1 MSLFVT
7 LQRSHTPVFTCPP
20 PMLTASPECCSL
32 FLWDAR
38 DRSSRRASTCDCF
51 HSDDAAATAAAL
63 WRHRAGSQEAARQ
76 FEPRTERECVW
87 ERESERERVCVYV
100 CVDTGL
106 SGYGTQ
112 ASVLQS
118 RFRFGEKIKEN
129 TDEEEEGGKEKK
141 KVAAF
146 GAQWNFKMENSSS
159 NSRFRS
165 AMFNHGESSHP
176 TLNAEMLVYFLNR
189 TYLRKNK

>member
-1 MSLFVT
+1 MTVLPDAHPRAIVFIPTMLRQPRLLSDVTELAVRRRLDSLN
-7 LQRSHTPVFTCPP
+7 R
-20 PMLTASPECCSL
+20 E
-32 FLWDAR
+32 
-38 DRSSRRASTCDCF
+38 RRESV
-51 HSDDAAATAAAL
+51 
-63 WRHRAGSQEAARQ
+63 
-76 FEPRTERECVW
+76 CV
-87 ERESERERVCVYV
+87 RESERERVCVYV

-146 GAQWNFKMENSSS
+146 GAQ
-159 NSRFRS
+159 
-165 AMFNHGESSHP
+165 
-176 TLNAEMLVYFLNR
+176 
-189 TYLRKNK
+189 

>member
-1 MSLFVT
+1 MTVLPDAHPRAIVFIPTMLRQPRLLSDVTELAVRRRLDSLN
-7 LQRSHTPVFTCPP
+7 R
-20 PMLTASPECCSL
+20 E
-32 FLWDAR
+32 
-38 DRSSRRASTCDCF
+38 RRESVC
-51 HSDDAAATAAAL
+51 
-63 WRHRAGSQEAARQ
+63 
-76 FEPRTERECVW
+76 

-146 GAQWNFKMENSSS
+146 GAQ
-159 NSRFRS
+159 
-165 AMFNHGESSHP
+165 
-176 TLNAEMLVYFLNR
+176 
-189 TYLRKNK
+189 

>member
-1 MSLFVT
+1 M
-7 LQRSHTPVFTCPP
+7 C
-20 PMLTASPECCSL
+20 A
-32 FLWDAR
+32 
-38 DRSSRRASTCDCF
+38 
-51 HSDDAAATAAAL
+51 
-63 WRHRAGSQEAARQ
+63 
-76 FEPRTERECVW
+76 
-87 ERESERERVCVYV
+87 YV

-146 GAQWNFKMENSSS
+146 GAQ
-159 NSRFRS
+159 
-165 AMFNHGESSHP
+165 
-176 TLNAEMLVYFLNR
+176 
-189 TYLRKNK
+189 